1 MFRFR
6 KRSNRIGIYK
16 PADEGA
22 INVRDVETA
31 FNKSSSKS
39 SSSSSKSGKSGSKN
53 ESSISAPVN
62 WNVDVGL
69 HGLTS
74 IKNRRVLAD
83 VITHNFP
90 TPTKGIFNKGLID
103 YLLYYKLLDNE
114 KGLIKYISEI
124 TVIYLNMELT
134 PQIIKLLRL
143 TIKYSLHIHTIVL
156 INITL
161 TLKIIKI
168 FRVNEFLGIKN
179 LMVSN
184 IKLPNDDDKEVIIDE
199 LIKMIK
205 KMTNIEVLDFSGFK
219 IYNIYKNCPSRAHT
233 VRYKFAKLF
242 NNLIL
247 KLVNLQIL
255 NFTYNTMNK
264 TEYDMIFQTH
274 TINNITFEYWDN
286 EYATGTFIKIFKDGK
301 NGMYRRIDINASP
314 NFIVDMDNDVLIA
327 THINLNVNV
336 RIKIEE
342 HFIENVAIKGGRK
355 LRKKKPA
362 KPTKKKINIKR

>member
-53 ESSISAPVN
+53 EGSISAPVN

-114 KGLIKYISEI
+114 KELIKYISGI
-124 TVIYLNMELT
+124 TVIYLDIELT

-143 TIKYSLHIHTIVL
+143 TTKYSLHIHTIVL

-161 TLKIIKI
+161 TLNIIKI

-184 IKLPNDDDKEVIIDE
+184 IKLPNEDNEIIIDE

-205 KMTNIEVLDFSGFK
+205 KMTNIEVLDFTGFN
-219 IYNIYKNCPSRAHT
+219 ICDIYKNCPSRAHT
-233 VRYKFAKLF
+233 TRYKFAKLF

-247 KLVNLQIL
+247 KLVNLKFL
-255 NFTYNTMNK
+255 NFTNNIMDE
-264 TEYDMIFQTH
+264 TEYNMIFQNH
-274 TINNITFEYWDN
+274 TINNIIFEYWDN
-286 EYATGTFIKIFKDGK
+286 EYETDTFVRIYYKD
-301 NGMYRRIDINASP
+301 GMYRTIDVNASP
-314 NFIVDMDNDVLIA
+314 NSIVDVDNDELI
-327 THINLNVNV
+327 TIHINLNVNV
-336 RIKIEE
+336 KYKIEE
-342 HFIENVAIKGGRK
+342 KFIVAIKGGRK

-362 KPTKKKINIKR
+362 KPTKKKIITKN

>member
-53 ESSISAPVN
+53 EGSISAPVN

-114 KGLIKYISEI
+114 KELIKYISEI

-219 IYNIYKNCPSRAHT
+219 IYNIYKNCPSRTHT

-264 TEYDMIFQTH
+264 TEYDMIFETH

-286 EYATGTFIKIFKDGK
+286 EYATDTFIKIFKDGK

-336 RIKIEE
+336 KIKIEE
-342 HFIENVAIKGGRK
+342 HFIENVAIKGGHK

-362 KPTKKKINIKR
+362 KPTKKKIITKN

>member
-1 MFRFR
+1 MFR
-6 KRSNRIGIYK
+6 KRTNRIGIYK
-16 PADEGA
+16 PDEGA
-22 INVRDVETA
+22 INVSDVETA
-31 FNKSSSKS
+31 FNKSSSS
-39 SSSSSKSGKSGSKN
+39 SSSSSKNEGSN
-53 ESSISAPVN
+53 TVPVN

-69 HGLTS
+69 DGLTS

-114 KGLIKYISEI
+114 KELIKYISEI

-134 PQIIKLLRL
+134 PQIIKLLGL

-219 IYNIYKNCPSRAHT
+219 IYNIYKNCPSRAHKGHT

-264 TEYDMIFQTH
+264 TEYDMIFETH
-274 TINNITFEYWDN
+274 TTNNITFEYWDN
-286 EYATGTFIKIFKDGK
+286 EYATDTFIKIFKDRKNGDRK

-314 NFIVDMDNDVLIA
+314 NFIVDMDNDVIA

-336 RIKIEE
+336 KIKIEE

-355 LRKKKPA
+355 LRKKKLV
-362 KPTKKKINIKR
+362 KPTKKKIITKNYI

>member
-22 INVRDVETA
+22 INKKDVETA
-31 FNKSSSKS
+31 FNKSSS
-39 SSSSSKSGKSGSKN
+39 SGSKSGSKN
-53 ESSISAPVN
+53 EGSNTVPEN
-62 WNVDVGL
+62 WNVGVGL

-74 IKNRRVLAD
+74 IKNRKVLAD
-83 VITHNFP
+83 VITHHFP

-114 KGLIKYISEI
+114 KELIKYISEI

-247 KLVNLQIL
+247 KLVNLKFL
-255 NFTYNTMNK
+255 NFTYNTMNN
-264 TEYDMIFQTH
+264 TEYDMIFETH

-286 EYATGTFIKIFKDGK
+286 EYATDTFIKIFKDGK

-327 THINLNVNV
+327 THLNLNVNV
-336 RIKIEE
+336 KIKIEE

-355 LRKKKPA
+355 LRKKKPV
-362 KPTKKKINIKR
+362 KPTKKKIITKNYI

>member
-6 KRSNRIGIYK
+6 KKSNRIGIYK

-39 SSSSSKSGKSGSKN
+39 SSSSGKSGKSGSKN
-53 ESSISAPVN
+53 EGSISAPVN

-114 KGLIKYISEI
+114 KELIKYISGI
-124 TVIYLNMELT
+124 TVIYLNMEVT

-286 EYATGTFIKIFKDGK
+286 EYATDTFIKIFKDGK

-327 THINLNVNV
+327 THLNLNVNV
-336 RIKIEE
+336 KIKIEE

-355 LRKKKPA
+355 LRKKKPV
-362 KPTKKKINIKR
+362 KPTKKKINI